1 MSPRILVIG
10 GGSIGRRHAMNLGRL
25 GADVTVVDVEMGST
39 VPGGYD
45 GIVVASPT
53 MLHAGHAIAGLATGA
68 AVFVE
73 KPMACSL
80 DEGIELVS
88 IGGDRLMIGYN
99 LRYHAALRRLA
110 DLIAD
115 GVCGK
120 PCAFRLWFGQWLP
133 DWRPN
138 VDYRMTYSARAD
150 LGGGILADASHEL
163 DLAAWYAGEGLEV
176 VGAVVTRLGPLEID
190 VEDTV
195 RALLRSSSGAPVS
208 IELDCL
214 ARQYRR
220 GIEVVGDLA
229 TVGYD
234 WSTQLL
240 TVQSATETST
250 EVFAVDINDTYVA
263 EMVDF
268 LALTTS
274 GEHPG
279 VNTGSGGL
287 ASLRLVDAIR
297 AQS

>member
-1 MSPRILVIG
+1 MSARILVIG
-10 GGSIGRRHAMNLGRL
+10 GGSIGRRHANNLGRL
-25 GADVTVVDVEMGST
+25 GADVTVIDVEMGPN
-39 VPGGYD
+39 VPEGYD

-53 MLHAGHAIAGLATGA
+53 RLHAGHATAVLATGA

-80 DEGIELVS
+80 EEGVELVS
-88 IGGDRLMIGYN
+88 IGGDRLMVGYN
-99 LRYHAALRRLA
+99 LRYHVALRRLA
-110 DLIAD
+110 DLISD
-115 GVCGK
+115 GHCGR

-138 VDYRMTYSARAD
+138 VDYRETYSARAG

-163 DLAAWYAGEGLEV
+163 DLAVWFAGEELEV
-176 VGAVVTRLGPLEID
+176 VGAVVTRLGPLEVD

-195 RALLRSSSGAPVS
+195 RALLRSASGAPVS

-240 TVQSATETST
+240 TVRRAAETST
-250 EVFAVDINDTYVA
+250 EAFAVDINDTYVA

-279 VNTGSGGL
+279 INSGSAGL

-297 AQS
+297 AQP